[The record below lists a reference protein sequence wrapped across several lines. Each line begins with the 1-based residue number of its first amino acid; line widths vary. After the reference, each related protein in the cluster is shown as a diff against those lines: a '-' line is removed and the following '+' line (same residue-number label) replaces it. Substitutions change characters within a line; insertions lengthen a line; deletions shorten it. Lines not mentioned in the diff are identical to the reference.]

1 MLDTLDIIMLNQENA
16 DEKNDDASDPFS
28 VIPLKNHKC
37 ARETTE
43 VFLGKR
49 GINTQINFQYFKN
62 LEVLWIND
70 NNLVSVE
77 GLDENFRVKE
87 LYQHN
92 NHIRTLEGSLKH
104 MRHLVVLTLY
114 NNELSHLDHN
124 IEYQEDYVYLEQLEL
139 FGNPLSEE
147 PNYRAK
153 VLHFQRNLNLFDRH
167 TIQHNERLNAD
178 KLVKSQNVVGQ
189 KKPRRRAFKVYE
201 QVSTLERETMRLA
214 KKYVHEGEKDKI
226 LREKLEYEE
235 YERVKLMEKP
245 PLNDALLKLQN
256 LEENQVDKSNR
267 ITEWEKSKFLASF
280 KTYDPKKEGAIIV
293 DDALKLFD
301 DIKSDSYMIGK
312 VPEIERYEFENFLK
326 SYLNK
331 NDKIGW
337 NRFRLAQDEFNW
349 TQFSAS
355 GAEARINAL
364 YKEAQSLFYTNKR
377 EESLQKVLN
386 ALSIDKNLKK

>member
-1 MLDTLDIIMLNQENA
+1 
-16 DEKNDDASDPFS
+16 
-28 VIPLKNHKC
+28 
-37 ARETTE
+37 
-43 VFLGKR
+43 
-49 GINTQINFQYFKN
+49 
-62 LEVLWIND
+62 
-70 NNLVSVE
+70 
-77 GLDENFRVKE
+77 
-87 LYQHN
+87 
-92 NHIRTLEGSLKH
+92 
-104 MRHLVVLTLY
+104 
-114 NNELSHLDHN
+114 
-124 IEYQEDYVYLEQLEL
+124 
-139 FGNPLSEE
+139 
-147 PNYRAK
+147 
-153 VLHFQRNLNLFDRH
+153 
-167 TIQHNERLNAD
+167 
-178 KLVKSQNVVGQ
+178 
-189 KKPRRRAFKVYE
+189 
-201 QVSTLERETMRLA
+201 MRLA

-337 NRFRLAQDEFNW
+337 NRFRLA
-349 TQFSAS
+349 
-355 GAEARINAL
+355 
-364 YKEAQSLFYTNKR
+364 
-377 EESLQKVLN
+377 
-386 ALSIDKNLKK
+386 